1 MRRPFDVEGKEVFIG
16 ATVGI
21 AHARDASLGPDELLR
36 NADLAMYR
44 AKKAG
49 GNRAATYETAMRT
62 ALLARIELEADLRHA
77 LERDELSARLPAR
90 GRARQRPHGRRRGA
104 RALGAPDRAA

>member
-1 MRRPFDVEGKEVFIG
+1 
-16 ATVGI
+16 
-21 AHARDASLGPDELLR
+21 
-36 NADLAMYR
+36 MYR

-90 GRARQRPHGRRRGA
+90 GRAA
-104 RALGAPDRAA
+104 RAAAPSASRRSRAGRTRRAA

>member
-1 MRRPFDVEGKEVFIG
+1 
-16 ATVGI
+16 
-21 AHARDASLGPDELLR
+21 
-36 NADLAMYR
+36 MYR

-77 LERDELSARLPAR
+77 LERDELTLVYQPVVELESGA
-90 GRARQRPHGRRRGA
+90 HGRRRGA
-104 RALGAPDRAA
+104 RAAGRTPPAA